1 MSMKYGEIIR
11 DVKTRRM
18 EDAVTCAAEMY
29 LKNGISDTKM
39 TDIADA
45 CQLGVASLYR
55 YFGTK
60 QAFTIKAACHIWQ
73 QQYAKINQL
82 RREEDFQSETG
93 IRQVQRLMDIFP
105 ALLREHSPFLRFLS
119 DFDAFVTRERLTH
132 EDLLEYEN
140 SVMNVLSMMESTI
153 EKGIQDGTIR
163 PGVDAKL
170 YETTVGHSLM
180 SMCQKFSRGKVLSS
194 DDPAMNLR
202 ELDAAIEMYLA
213 YIRT

>member
-1 MSMKYGEIIR
+1 MKYDQIIR
-11 DVKTRRM
+11 DVKNRRM
-18 EDAVTCAAEMY
+18 GDAVACAAAMY
-29 LKNGISDTKM
+29 LEKGISDSKM

-60 QAFTIKAACHIWQ
+60 QAFTVKAACHIWQ
-73 QQYAKINQL
+73 KKYTDIEAICQTD
-82 RREEDFQSETG
+82 DFQNQTG
-93 IRQVQRLMDIFP
+93 IVQAERLMNVFP
-105 ALLREHSPFLRFLS
+105 TLLREHSPFLRFLS
-119 DFDAFVTRERLTH
+119 DFDAFVTRERLTQA
-132 EDLLEYEN
+132 DLMEYES

-153 EKGIQDGTIR
+153 EKGVADGTIR
-163 PGVDAKL
+163 SGVDAKL

-194 DDPAMNLR
+194 DDPELNLK
-202 ELDAAIEMYLA
+202 ELYAAIEMYLS

>member
-1 MSMKYGEIIR
+1 MKYDEIIQ
-11 DVKTRRM
+11 DVKNQRI
-18 EDAVTCAAEMY
+18 DNAVACAAEMY

-73 QQYAKINQL
+73 QKYMEIDRLCHAA
-82 RREEDFQSETG
+82 DFQQETG
-93 IRQVQRLMDIFP
+93 IQQARHLMNVFP

-119 DFDAFVTRERLTH
+119 DFDSFVTRERLTH
-132 EDLLEYEN
+132 DDLIEYEN

-153 EKGIQDGTIR
+153 EKGVADGTIR

-180 SMCQKFSRGKVLSS
+180 SMCQKFSRGKVMPS
-194 DDPAMNLR
+194 DDPEMNLM
-202 ELDAAIEMYLA
+202 ELDAAIDMYLS

>member
-1 MSMKYGEIIR
+1 MKYGEMIQDMR
-11 DVKTRRM
+11 NRRID
-18 EDAVTCAAEMY
+18 DAVACAAEMY
-29 LKNGISDTKM
+29 LKNGITDTKM

-60 QAFTIKAACHIWQ
+60 QAFTVKAACYIWQ
-73 QQYAKINQL
+73 QQYIEIEQL
-82 RREEDFQSETG
+82 RRELDFQNDTG
-93 IRQVQRLMDIFP
+93 IHQARQLMNVFP

-132 EDLLEYEN
+132 ADLVEYEN
-140 SVMNVLSMMESTI
+140 SVMNVLSMMEATI

-194 DDPAMNLR
+194 DNPEMHLK
-202 ELDAAIEMYLA
+202 ELDAAIDMYLS
-213 YIRT
+213 YIQT